1 MVSSKSFC
9 EEGTYSY
16 YAYLSKFEGWKGH
29 HILSDGGPIFG
40 VSGDDIFDSLVV
52 DGRATFTPPVCGPL
66 ATNAGNLY
74 PRAKAAW
81 RQQRD
86 GDSSVWGRSLV
97 LVHGLYLTPDAQS
110 VRKWGGAYAMW
121 AETDSR
127 GRGEFIIRR
136 EQREKAKHKNFWVI
150 A

>member
-1 MVSSKSFC
+1 MSSKSFC

-16 YAYLSKFEGWKGH
+16 YAYVSKFEGWKGH

-52 DGRATFTPPVCGPL
+52 DGRAAFTPPVCGPL

-86 GDSSVWGRSLV
+86 RDSSVRGRSLV

-110 VRKWGGAYAMW
+110 VRKWGVTYAMW
-121 AETDSR
+121 AEPTVEGVANLLS
-127 GRGEFIIRR
+127 RR
-136 EQREKAKHKNFWVI
+136 EQRENAKHKNFWVI

>member
-1 MVSSKSFC
+1 MSSKSFC

-52 DGRATFTPPVCGPL
+52 DGRATFTPPVCGSL

-110 VRKWGGAYAMW
+110 VRKWWVHMLC
-121 AETDSR
+121 
-127 GRGEFIIRR
+127 GRKPTVEGVANLLSRR
-136 EQREKAKHKNFWVI
+136 EHRENAKHKTFG
-150 A
+150 